1 MFHWYVL
8 EFNNFK
14 DKHWRL
20 QVAYFAVMWKIQR
33 CSVHSDEENIWGAV
47 IDCSDDTEYSLIHF
61 TSIKYWIDLCRMCIL
76 CVPLFLNKLWQI
88 LIRLGWDGLKNE
100 LLIKTINGLK
110 DSRRPSTR
118 VIVCGNTRM
127 VWVRLLSSISRPL
140 VTELCVCYG
149 QIYWAPCDRLSPE
162 WLMILLSHIW
172 PIKCPLC
179 LWSGLSQSNR
189 NGQEN
194 RHKSHICRR
203 KCVCGVCG
211 GCVCVFVFTHVYC
224 T

>member
-1 MFHWYVL
+1 
-8 EFNNFK
+8 
-14 DKHWRL
+14 
-20 QVAYFAVMWKIQR
+20 MWKIQR
-33 CSVHSDEENIWGAV
+33 CSAHSDEENIWGAV

-118 VIVCGNTRM
+118 VIVRGNTRM
-127 VWVRLLSSISRPL
+127 EWVRLLSSISRPL

-179 LWSGLSQSNR
+179 LWSGHEWTPVTVQPQRPGKQTQVTYL
-189 NGQEN
+189 QEEV
-194 RHKSHICRR
+194 
-203 KCVCGVCG
+203 CVWCVWWL
-211 GCVCVFVFTHVYC
+211 CVCVCVHTCVLYIKPLQLD
-224 T
+224 